1 MRRLL
6 LILILILLSTTAWAQ
21 LDGENLLQIRPPDY
35 QISLQERQGQQI
47 VTEMIP
53 AKETADNWSEQ
64 VATRIFLETDVTP
77 AQYQE
82 FSAQEWRITCPDARL
97 LPGTEGKDNGY
108 PFSLWI
114 QVCPRDTRT
123 GGPEYAWFKAIRGQ
137 DNLYVVR
144 KTFRFEP
151 SEEQVKTW
159 VHYLRSI
166 RVCDPRRAD
175 APCPPAGS
183 KENKAAAAPAK
194 P

>member
-6 LILILILLSTTAWAQ
+6 HIAMAILIPTTAWAQ
-21 LDGENLLQIRPPDY
+21 LDGENLLQIRPPEY
-35 QISLQERQGQQI
+35 QISLQERQGQRI

-53 AKETADNWSEQ
+53 AKETADTWTEQ
-64 VATRIFLETDVTP
+64 VATQIFLETDVTP
-77 AQYQE
+77 TQYQE
-82 FSAQEWRITCPDARL
+82 FSAQEWRISCPDARL

-123 GGPEYAWFKAIRGQ
+123 GQPEYAWYKAIRGQ

-144 KTFRFEP
+144 KAFRFEP
-151 SEEQVKTW
+151 NEEQVKTW

-166 RVCDPRRAD
+166 RVCDPRRPD
-175 APCPPAGS
+175 APCPPTGS
-183 KENKAAAAPAK
+183 TDKPAAAPAK

>member
-1 MRRLL
+1 MRPLL
-6 LILILILLSTTAWAQ
+6 LILLPLLVSTTARAQ
-21 LDGENLLQIRPPDY
+21 LDGENLLQIHPPEY
-35 QISLQERQGQQI
+35 QISRQERQGQQI
-47 VTEMIP
+47 ITEMIP

-64 VATRIFLETDVTP
+64 VATQIFLGTDVSP

-114 QVCPRDTRT
+114 QVCPRDART
-123 GGPEYAWFKAIRGQ
+123 GQPEYAWFKAILGQ

-144 KTFRFEP
+144 KSFRFEP
-151 SEEQVKTW
+151 SEEQIKTW

-166 RVCDPRRAD
+166 RVCDPRRPA
-175 APCPPAGS
+175 APCPQTVDNS
-183 KENKAAAAPAK
+183 KPAAPAR

>member
-1 MRRLL
+1 MRHLSIIAMA
-6 LILILILLSTTAWAQ
+6 ILIPSTTWAQ
-21 LDGENLLQIRPPDY
+21 PDGENLLQIRPPDY
-35 QISLQERQGQQI
+35 QISRQERQGQQI
-47 VTEMIP
+47 ITEMIP
-53 AKETADNWSEQ
+53 AKETVDKWSEQ
-64 VATRIFLETDVTP
+64 VATQIFLETDVTP

-82 FSAQEWRITCPDARL
+82 FSAQEWRISCPDARL

-123 GGPEYAWFKAIRGQ
+123 GGPEYAWYKAIRGQ

-144 KTFRFEP
+144 KAFRFEP

-166 RVCDPRRAD
+166 QVCDPRRPD
-175 APCPPAGS
+175 APCPQPGS
-183 KENKAAAAPAK
+183 KDKPAAAPAK

>member
-6 LILILILLSTTAWAQ
+6 LILIPLLASTTAWAQ

-35 QISLQERQGQQI
+35 QVSRQERQGQQI
-47 VTEMIP
+47 ITEMIP
-53 AKETADNWSEQ
+53 AKETVDNWTEQ
-64 VATRIFLETDVTP
+64 VATQIFLETDVTP

-82 FSAQEWRITCPDARL
+82 FSAQEWRISCPDARL

-123 GGPEYAWFKAIRGQ
+123 GGPEFGWFKAIRGQ

-144 KTFRFEP
+144 KAFRFEP
-151 SEEQVKTW
+151 SEDQVKTW

-166 RVCDPRRAD
+166 RVCDPRRPD
-175 APCPPAGS
+175 APCPPAG
-183 KENKAAAAPAK
+183 NKDKPAAAPVK

>member
-1 MRRLL
+1 MRHLL
-6 LILILILLSTTAWAQ
+6 LILIPLLASTTAWAQ
-21 LDGENLLQIRPPDY
+21 LDGESLLQIRPPDY
-35 QISLQERQGQQI
+35 QISLQERQGQRI
-47 VTEMIP
+47 ITEMIP
-53 AKETADNWSEQ
+53 AKETADSWSEQ
-64 VATRIFLETDVTP
+64 VATQIFLGTDVTL

-82 FSAQEWRITCPDARL
+82 FSAQEWRISCPDARL
-97 LPGTEGKDNGY
+97 LPGTEGEDNGY

-137 DNLYVVR
+137 DDLYVVR
-144 KTFRFEP
+144 KSFRFEP

-166 RVCDPRRAD
+166 RVCDPLRPD
-175 APCPPAGS
+175 APCPPTGS
-183 KENKAAAAPAK
+183 KDKPTAAAK